1 MREDGV
7 LGGCEFAGHDVS
19 ISVGGVVA
27 AGMASSFES
36 VDEGLADSP
45 NAHVVE
51 VESVAVAGLQR
62 LDKEMLGSDALQ
74 ELVTG
79 LGVHHVLPSNL

>member
-1 MREDGV
+1 LLLAGV
-7 LGGCEFAGHDVS
+7 DAGK
-19 ISVGGVVA
+19 
-27 AGMASSFES
+27 ASSFVS

-51 VESVAVAGLQR
+51 VESVAVAGLKR
-62 LDKEMLGSDALQ
+62 LNKKMLGSDPLQ

-79 LGVHHVLPSNL
+79 LGVHHALPSNL